1 MSCQT
6 TAFFHY
12 GRGLSALRSHGLGLN
27 KSIGR
32 RNIVRTYE
40 LTVILRT
47 GAKTEDSKTA
57 VKNILSKH
65 GVTTKEDLSWGVKRL
80 AYAIDEEKDGFYM
93 HLIVEAEPKAV
104 AQLDVEFRINR
115 EVLRHMAV
123 VRQDAKT
130 A

>member
-1 MSCQT
+1 M
-6 TAFFHY
+6 
-12 GRGLSALRSHGLGLN
+12 
-27 KSIGR
+27 
-32 RNIVRTYE
+32 RTYE

-57 VKNILSKH
+57 VKNILTKH
-65 GVTTKEDLSWGVKRL
+65 GISIKEDLSWGVRRL

-93 HLIVEAEPKAV
+93 NLNVEADPKAI
-104 AQLDVEFRINR
+104 AQLDVDFRINR

-123 VRQDAKT
+123 VRPDAKT